1 MEKINENITFEELL
15 NQTLK
20 EIKVGQTVTGTV
32 IEITPKNEV
41 FIDIGYKADGIIPA
55 NEYILNAGETVQE
68 KFKLG
73 DRVTAV
79 IVKLNDGLGNVL
91 LSYNRARREIDQ
103 KEFESKVNNNTIFK
117 AIVSEVN
124 EKGLITNFNTI
135 KIFIPLSLSGINRN
149 EDPHTYKG
157 KEVKFKVIEYN
168 PKTNRIIGS
177 IKQIADEEKKA
188 KLDEF
193 WNNVEVGKMYTGT
206 VTSLS
211 EYVYATTADYIYNQV
226 IELSK
231 KRKLMELLQKS
242 ITELMEAENIDIFM
256 QDKIKQ
262 INKIAEINEK
272 EQTFVEQ
279 VVETST
285 EIEKNT
291 LQKPDYTLYTGIT
304 DLDKMICGL
313 HKQELTIIGA
323 RPGVGKTTLAL
334 QIAEHIAERGTETAI
349 ISLEMSDTQVIQK
362 LISRRARINSY
373 KMRMGTL
380 ETKEL
385 EQIGVVSAE
394 IAELPI
400 HLITKARTIQ
410 HIENIARK
418 LKNKNNLGLMIID

>member
-1 MEKINENITFEELL
+1 MNDEELEKAMLYYLIYEQEDYVLDETDFAFERNKRIIKAINELKAEK
-15 NQTLK
+15 K
-20 EIKVGQTVTGTV
+20 EIS
-32 IEITPKNEV
+32 
-41 FIDIGYKADGIIPA
+41 IISLQSRISA
-55 NEYILNAGETVQE
+55 NNKQ
-68 KFKLG
+68 
-73 DRVTAV
+73 
-79 IVKLNDGLGNVL
+79 
-91 LSYNRARREIDQ
+91 
-103 KEFESKVNNNTIFK
+103 
-117 AIVSEVN
+117 
-124 EKGLITNFNTI
+124 
-135 KIFIPLSLSGINRN
+135 
-149 EDPHTYKG
+149 
-157 KEVKFKVIEYN
+157 VIEY
-168 PKTNRIIGS
+168 
-177 IKQIADEEKKA
+177 
-188 KLDEF
+188 L
-193 WNNVEVGKMYTGT
+193 
-206 VTSLS
+206 TSLS

-242 ITELMEAENIDIFM
+242 ITELMEVENIDIFM

-385 EQIGVVSAE
+385 EQVGIVSAK

-418 LKNKNNLGLMIID
+418 LKNKNNLGLMVIDYIQLIKNKGKFNSREQEVADITRTLKLLSLELNIPIVGLCQLNRNAARQEPTLADLRESGAIEQDADNILFLYQEAESTETIVDITLKLAKQRAGETGKIDLKFNKANSEFKGVMRW

>member
-1 MEKINENITFEELL
+1 MNDEELEKAMLYYLIYEQEDYVLDETDFAFEKNKRIIKAINELKAEK
-15 NQTLK
+15 K
-20 EIKVGQTVTGTV
+20 EIS
-32 IEITPKNEV
+32 
-41 FIDIGYKADGIIPA
+41 IISLQSKISA
-55 NEYILNAGETVQE
+55 NNKQ
-68 KFKLG
+68 
-73 DRVTAV
+73 
-79 IVKLNDGLGNVL
+79 
-91 LSYNRARREIDQ
+91 
-103 KEFESKVNNNTIFK
+103 
-117 AIVSEVN
+117 
-124 EKGLITNFNTI
+124 
-135 KIFIPLSLSGINRN
+135 
-149 EDPHTYKG
+149 
-157 KEVKFKVIEYN
+157 VIEYLAN
-168 PKTNRIIGS
+168 LN
-177 IKQIADEEKKA
+177 
-188 KLDEF
+188 
-193 WNNVEVGKMYTGT
+193 
-206 VTSLS
+206 
-211 EYVYATTADYIYNQV
+211 EYVYATTADYIYNQI

-242 ITELMEAENIDIFM
+242 ITEIMEAENIDIFM

-362 LISRRARINSY
+362 LISRRARINNY

-385 EQIGVVSAE
+385 EQIGIVSAE

-418 LKNKNNLGLMIID
+418 LKNKNNLGLMIIDYIQLIKNKGKFNSREQEVADITRTLKLLSLELNIPIIGLCQLNRNAARQEPTLADLRESGAIEQDADNILFLYQEAESTETVADITLKLAKQRAGETGKIDLKFNKANSEFKGVMRW

>member
-1 MEKINENITFEELL
+1 MSDEELEKAMLYYLIYEQEDYVLDETDFAFEKNKRIIKAINELKAEK
-15 NQTLK
+15 K
-20 EIKVGQTVTGTV
+20 EIS
-32 IEITPKNEV
+32 
-41 FIDIGYKADGIIPA
+41 IISLQSRISA
-55 NEYILNAGETVQE
+55 NNKQ
-68 KFKLG
+68 
-73 DRVTAV
+73 
-79 IVKLNDGLGNVL
+79 
-91 LSYNRARREIDQ
+91 
-103 KEFESKVNNNTIFK
+103 
-117 AIVSEVN
+117 
-124 EKGLITNFNTI
+124 
-135 KIFIPLSLSGINRN
+135 
-149 EDPHTYKG
+149 
-157 KEVKFKVIEYN
+157 VIEY
-168 PKTNRIIGS
+168 
-177 IKQIADEEKKA
+177 
-188 KLDEF
+188 L
-193 WNNVEVGKMYTGT
+193 
-206 VTSLS
+206 TSLS

-385 EQIGVVSAE
+385 EQIGIVSAE

-418 LKNKNNLGLMIID
+418 LKNKNNLGLMVIDYIQLIKNKGKFNSREQEVADITRTLKLLSLELNIPIVGLCQLNRNAARQEPTLADLRESGAIEQDADNILFLYQEAESTETIVDITLKLAKQRAGEIGKINLKFNKANSEFKGVMRW

>member
-1 MEKINENITFEELL
+1 MSDEELEKAMLYYLIYEQEDYVLDETDFAFERNKRIIKAINELKAEK
-15 NQTLK
+15 K
-20 EIKVGQTVTGTV
+20 EIS
-32 IEITPKNEV
+32 
-41 FIDIGYKADGIIPA
+41 IISLQSRISA
-55 NEYILNAGETVQE
+55 NNKQ
-68 KFKLG
+68 
-73 DRVTAV
+73 
-79 IVKLNDGLGNVL
+79 
-91 LSYNRARREIDQ
+91 
-103 KEFESKVNNNTIFK
+103 
-117 AIVSEVN
+117 
-124 EKGLITNFNTI
+124 
-135 KIFIPLSLSGINRN
+135 
-149 EDPHTYKG
+149 
-157 KEVKFKVIEYN
+157 VIEY
-168 PKTNRIIGS
+168 
-177 IKQIADEEKKA
+177 
-188 KLDEF
+188 L
-193 WNNVEVGKMYTGT
+193 
-206 VTSLS
+206 TSLS

-304 DLDKMICGL
+304 DLDKIICGL

-385 EQIGVVSAE
+385 EQIGIVSAE

-418 LKNKNNLGLMIID
+418 LKNKNNLGLMIIDYIQLIKNKGKFNSREQEVADITRTLKLLSLELNIPIVGLCQLNRNAARQEPTLADLRESGAIEQDADNILFLYQDAESTETVVDITLKLAKQRAGETGKIDLKFNKANSEFQGVMRW

>member
-1 MEKINENITFEELL
+1 MNDEELEKAMLYYLIYEQEDYVLDETDFAFEKNKKIIKAINELKAEK
-15 NQTLK
+15 K
-20 EIKVGQTVTGTV
+20 EIS
-32 IEITPKNEV
+32 
-41 FIDIGYKADGIIPA
+41 IISLQSRISA
-55 NEYILNAGETVQE
+55 NNKQ
-68 KFKLG
+68 
-73 DRVTAV
+73 
-79 IVKLNDGLGNVL
+79 
-91 LSYNRARREIDQ
+91 
-103 KEFESKVNNNTIFK
+103 
-117 AIVSEVN
+117 
-124 EKGLITNFNTI
+124 
-135 KIFIPLSLSGINRN
+135 
-149 EDPHTYKG
+149 
-157 KEVKFKVIEYN
+157 VIEY
-168 PKTNRIIGS
+168 
-177 IKQIADEEKKA
+177 
-188 KLDEF
+188 L
-193 WNNVEVGKMYTGT
+193 
-206 VTSLS
+206 TSLS

-385 EQIGVVSAE
+385 EQIGIVSAE

-418 LKNKNNLGLMIID
+418 LKNKNNLGLMIIDYIQLIKNKGKFNSREQEVADITRTLKLLSLELNIPIVGLCQLNRNAARQEPTLADLRESGAIEQDADNILFLYQEAESTETVVDITLKLAKQRAGETGKIDLKFNKANSEFKGVMRW

>member
-1 MEKINENITFEELL
+1 MSDEELEKAMLYYLIYEQEDYVLDETDFAFERNKRIIKAINELKAEK
-15 NQTLK
+15 K
-20 EIKVGQTVTGTV
+20 EIS
-32 IEITPKNEV
+32 
-41 FIDIGYKADGIIPA
+41 IISLQSKISA
-55 NEYILNAGETVQE
+55 NNKQ
-68 KFKLG
+68 
-73 DRVTAV
+73 
-79 IVKLNDGLGNVL
+79 
-91 LSYNRARREIDQ
+91 
-103 KEFESKVNNNTIFK
+103 
-117 AIVSEVN
+117 
-124 EKGLITNFNTI
+124 
-135 KIFIPLSLSGINRN
+135 
-149 EDPHTYKG
+149 
-157 KEVKFKVIEYN
+157 VIEYLAN
-168 PKTNRIIGS
+168 LN
-177 IKQIADEEKKA
+177 
-188 KLDEF
+188 
-193 WNNVEVGKMYTGT
+193 
-206 VTSLS
+206 

-231 KRKLMELLQKS
+231 KRKLMALLQKS

-272 EQTFVEQ
+272 EKTFVEQ

-385 EQIGVVSAE
+385 EQIGIVSAE

-418 LKNKNNLGLMIID
+418 LKNKNNLGLMVIDYIQLIKNKGKFNSREQEVADITRTLKLLSLELNIPIVGLCQLNRNAARQEPTLADLRESGAIEQDADNILFLYQEAESTETVVDITLKLAKQRAGETGKISLKFNKANSEFREVIRC

>member
-1 MEKINENITFEELL
+1 MSDEELEKAMLYYLIYEQEDYVLDETDFAFERNKRIIKAINELKAEK
-15 NQTLK
+15 K
-20 EIKVGQTVTGTV
+20 EIS
-32 IEITPKNEV
+32 
-41 FIDIGYKADGIIPA
+41 IISLQSRISA
-55 NEYILNAGETVQE
+55 NNKQ
-68 KFKLG
+68 
-73 DRVTAV
+73 
-79 IVKLNDGLGNVL
+79 
-91 LSYNRARREIDQ
+91 
-103 KEFESKVNNNTIFK
+103 
-117 AIVSEVN
+117 
-124 EKGLITNFNTI
+124 
-135 KIFIPLSLSGINRN
+135 
-149 EDPHTYKG
+149 
-157 KEVKFKVIEYN
+157 VIEY
-168 PKTNRIIGS
+168 
-177 IKQIADEEKKA
+177 
-188 KLDEF
+188 L
-193 WNNVEVGKMYTGT
+193 
-206 VTSLS
+206 TSLS

-226 IELSK
+226 IDLSK

-385 EQIGVVSAE
+385 EQIGIVSAE

-400 HLITKARTIQ
+400 HLVTKARTIQ

-418 LKNKNNLGLMIID
+418 LKNKNNLGLMIIDYIQLIKNKGKFNSREQEVADITRTLKLLSLELNIPIIGLCQLNRNAARQEPTLADLRESGAIEQDADNILFLYQEAESTETVVDITLKLAKQRAGETGKIDLKFNKANSEFKGVMRW

>member
-1 MEKINENITFEELL
+1 MSDEELEKAMLYYLIYEQEDYVLDETDFAFERNKRIIKAINELKAEK
-15 NQTLK
+15 K
-20 EIKVGQTVTGTV
+20 EIS
-32 IEITPKNEV
+32 
-41 FIDIGYKADGIIPA
+41 IISLQSRISA
-55 NEYILNAGETVQE
+55 NNKQ
-68 KFKLG
+68 
-73 DRVTAV
+73 
-79 IVKLNDGLGNVL
+79 
-91 LSYNRARREIDQ
+91 
-103 KEFESKVNNNTIFK
+103 
-117 AIVSEVN
+117 
-124 EKGLITNFNTI
+124 
-135 KIFIPLSLSGINRN
+135 
-149 EDPHTYKG
+149 
-157 KEVKFKVIEYN
+157 VIEY
-168 PKTNRIIGS
+168 
-177 IKQIADEEKKA
+177 
-188 KLDEF
+188 L
-193 WNNVEVGKMYTGT
+193 
-206 VTSLS
+206 TSLS
-211 EYVYATTADYIYNQV
+211 EYVYATTADYIYNQI

-242 ITELMEAENIDIFM
+242 ITEIMEAENIDIFM

-418 LKNKNNLGLMIID
+418 LKNKNNLGLMVIDYIQLIKNKGKFNSREQEVADITRTLKLLSLELNIPIIGLCQLNRNAARQEPTLADLRESGAIEQDADNILFLYQEAESTETVVDITLKLAKQRAGETGKISLKFNKANSEFREVIRC

>member
-1 MEKINENITFEELL
+1 MSDEELEKAMLYYLIYEQEDYVLDETDFAFERNKRIIKAINELKAEK
-15 NQTLK
+15 K
-20 EIKVGQTVTGTV
+20 EIS
-32 IEITPKNEV
+32 
-41 FIDIGYKADGIIPA
+41 IISLQSRISA
-55 NEYILNAGETVQE
+55 NNKQ
-68 KFKLG
+68 
-73 DRVTAV
+73 
-79 IVKLNDGLGNVL
+79 
-91 LSYNRARREIDQ
+91 
-103 KEFESKVNNNTIFK
+103 
-117 AIVSEVN
+117 
-124 EKGLITNFNTI
+124 
-135 KIFIPLSLSGINRN
+135 
-149 EDPHTYKG
+149 
-157 KEVKFKVIEYN
+157 VIEY
-168 PKTNRIIGS
+168 
-177 IKQIADEEKKA
+177 
-188 KLDEF
+188 L
-193 WNNVEVGKMYTGT
+193 
-206 VTSLS
+206 TSLS

-349 ISLEMSDTQVIQK
+349 ISLEMSNTQVIQK

-418 LKNKNNLGLMIID
+418 LKNKNNLGLMIIDYIQLIKNKGKFNSREQEVADITRTLKLLSLELNIPIVGLCQLNRNAARQEPTLADLRESGAIEQDADNILFLYQEAESTETVVDITLKLAKQRAGETGKIDLKFNKANSEFKGVTRW

>member
-1 MEKINENITFEELL
+1 MNDEELEKAMLYYLIYEQEDYVLDETDFAFEKNKKIIKAINELKAEK
-15 NQTLK
+15 K
-20 EIKVGQTVTGTV
+20 EIS
-32 IEITPKNEV
+32 
-41 FIDIGYKADGIIPA
+41 IISLQSRISA
-55 NEYILNAGETVQE
+55 NNKQ
-68 KFKLG
+68 
-73 DRVTAV
+73 
-79 IVKLNDGLGNVL
+79 
-91 LSYNRARREIDQ
+91 
-103 KEFESKVNNNTIFK
+103 
-117 AIVSEVN
+117 
-124 EKGLITNFNTI
+124 
-135 KIFIPLSLSGINRN
+135 
-149 EDPHTYKG
+149 
-157 KEVKFKVIEYN
+157 VIEY
-168 PKTNRIIGS
+168 
-177 IKQIADEEKKA
+177 
-188 KLDEF
+188 L
-193 WNNVEVGKMYTGT
+193 
-206 VTSLS
+206 TSLS

-385 EQIGVVSAE
+385 EQIGIVSAE

-418 LKNKNNLGLMIID
+418 LKNKNNLGLIVIDYIQLIKNKGKFNSREQEVADITRTLKLLSLELNIPIVGLCQLNRNAARQEPTLADLRESGAIEQDADNILFLYQEAESTETVVDITLKLAKQRAGETGKISLKFNKANSEFKGVMRW

>member
-1 MEKINENITFEELL
+1 MSDEELEKAMLYYLIYEQEDYVLDETDFAFEKNKKIIKAINELKAEK
-15 NQTLK
+15 K
-20 EIKVGQTVTGTV
+20 EIS
-32 IEITPKNEV
+32 
-41 FIDIGYKADGIIPA
+41 IISLQSKISA
-55 NEYILNAGETVQE
+55 NNKQ
-68 KFKLG
+68 
-73 DRVTAV
+73 
-79 IVKLNDGLGNVL
+79 
-91 LSYNRARREIDQ
+91 
-103 KEFESKVNNNTIFK
+103 
-117 AIVSEVN
+117 
-124 EKGLITNFNTI
+124 
-135 KIFIPLSLSGINRN
+135 
-149 EDPHTYKG
+149 
-157 KEVKFKVIEYN
+157 VIEY
-168 PKTNRIIGS
+168 
-177 IKQIADEEKKA
+177 
-188 KLDEF
+188 L
-193 WNNVEVGKMYTGT
+193 
-206 VTSLS
+206 TSLS
-211 EYVYATTADYIYNQV
+211 EYIYATTSDYIYNQV

-291 LQKPDYTLYTGIT
+291 LQKPDYTLY
-304 DLDKMICGL
+304 CGL

-385 EQIGVVSAE
+385 EQIGIVSAE

-418 LKNKNNLGLMIID
+418 LKNKNNLGLIVIDYIQLIKNKGKFNSREQEVADITRTLKLLSLELNIPIVGLCQLNRNAARQEPTLADLRESGAIEQDADNILFLYQEAESTETIVDITLKLAKQRAGEIGKINLKFNKANSEFKGVMRW

>member
-1 MEKINENITFEELL
+1 MSDEELEKAMLYYLIYEQEDYVLDETDFAFERNKRIIKAINELKAEK
-15 NQTLK
+15 K
-20 EIKVGQTVTGTV
+20 EIS
-32 IEITPKNEV
+32 
-41 FIDIGYKADGIIPA
+41 IISLQSRISA
-55 NEYILNAGETVQE
+55 NNKQ
-68 KFKLG
+68 
-73 DRVTAV
+73 
-79 IVKLNDGLGNVL
+79 
-91 LSYNRARREIDQ
+91 
-103 KEFESKVNNNTIFK
+103 
-117 AIVSEVN
+117 
-124 EKGLITNFNTI
+124 
-135 KIFIPLSLSGINRN
+135 
-149 EDPHTYKG
+149 
-157 KEVKFKVIEYN
+157 VIEY
-168 PKTNRIIGS
+168 
-177 IKQIADEEKKA
+177 
-188 KLDEF
+188 L
-193 WNNVEVGKMYTGT
+193 
-206 VTSLS
+206 TSLS

-385 EQIGVVSAE
+385 EQVGIVSAE

-418 LKNKNNLGLMIID
+418 LKNKNNLGLMIIDYIQLIKNKGKFNSREQEVADITRTLKLLSLELNIPIVGLCQLNRNAARQEPTLADLRESGAIEQDADNILFLYQEAESTETIVDITLKLAKQRAGETGKIDLKFNKANSEFKGVMRW

>member
-1 MEKINENITFEELL
+1 MSDEELEKAMLYYLIYEQEDYVLDETDFAFERNKRIIKAINELKAEK
-15 NQTLK
+15 K
-20 EIKVGQTVTGTV
+20 EIS
-32 IEITPKNEV
+32 
-41 FIDIGYKADGIIPA
+41 IISLQSRISA
-55 NEYILNAGETVQE
+55 NNKQ
-68 KFKLG
+68 
-73 DRVTAV
+73 
-79 IVKLNDGLGNVL
+79 
-91 LSYNRARREIDQ
+91 
-103 KEFESKVNNNTIFK
+103 
-117 AIVSEVN
+117 
-124 EKGLITNFNTI
+124 
-135 KIFIPLSLSGINRN
+135 
-149 EDPHTYKG
+149 
-157 KEVKFKVIEYN
+157 VIEY
-168 PKTNRIIGS
+168 
-177 IKQIADEEKKA
+177 
-188 KLDEF
+188 L
-193 WNNVEVGKMYTGT
+193 
-206 VTSLS
+206 TSLS

-231 KRKLMELLQKS
+231 KRKLMALLQKS

-385 EQIGVVSAE
+385 EQVGIVSAE

-418 LKNKNNLGLMIID
+418 LKNKNNLGLMIIDYIQLIKNKGKFNSREQEVADITRTLKLLSLELNIPIVGLCQLNRNAARQEPTLADLRESGAIEQDADNILFLYQEAESTETVVDITLKLAKQRAGETGKIDLKFNKANSEFKGVMRW

>member
-1 MEKINENITFEELL
+1 MNDEELEKAMLYYLIYEQEDYVLDETDFAFEKNKKIIKAINELKAEK
-15 NQTLK
+15 K
-20 EIKVGQTVTGTV
+20 EIS
-32 IEITPKNEV
+32 
-41 FIDIGYKADGIIPA
+41 IISLQSRISA
-55 NEYILNAGETVQE
+55 NNKQ
-68 KFKLG
+68 
-73 DRVTAV
+73 
-79 IVKLNDGLGNVL
+79 
-91 LSYNRARREIDQ
+91 
-103 KEFESKVNNNTIFK
+103 
-117 AIVSEVN
+117 
-124 EKGLITNFNTI
+124 
-135 KIFIPLSLSGINRN
+135 
-149 EDPHTYKG
+149 
-157 KEVKFKVIEYN
+157 VIEY
-168 PKTNRIIGS
+168 
-177 IKQIADEEKKA
+177 
-188 KLDEF
+188 L
-193 WNNVEVGKMYTGT
+193 
-206 VTSLS
+206 TSLS

-385 EQIGVVSAE
+385 EQIGIVSAE

-418 LKNKNNLGLMIID
+418 LKNKNNLGLMVIDYIQLIKNKGKFNSREQEVADITRTLKLLSLELNIPIIGLCQLNRNAARQEPTLADLRESGAIEQDADNILFLYQEAESTETIVDITLKLAKQRAGEIGKINLKFNKANSEFKGVMRW

>member
-1 MEKINENITFEELL
+1 MSDEELEKAMLYYLIYEQEDYVLDETDFAFERNKRIIKAINELKAEK
-15 NQTLK
+15 K
-20 EIKVGQTVTGTV
+20 EIS
-32 IEITPKNEV
+32 
-41 FIDIGYKADGIIPA
+41 IISLQSKISA
-55 NEYILNAGETVQE
+55 NNKQ
-68 KFKLG
+68 
-73 DRVTAV
+73 
-79 IVKLNDGLGNVL
+79 
-91 LSYNRARREIDQ
+91 
-103 KEFESKVNNNTIFK
+103 
-117 AIVSEVN
+117 
-124 EKGLITNFNTI
+124 
-135 KIFIPLSLSGINRN
+135 
-149 EDPHTYKG
+149 
-157 KEVKFKVIEYN
+157 VIEY
-168 PKTNRIIGS
+168 
-177 IKQIADEEKKA
+177 
-188 KLDEF
+188 L
-193 WNNVEVGKMYTGT
+193 
-206 VTSLS
+206 TSLS

-385 EQIGVVSAE
+385 EQIGIVSAE

-418 LKNKNNLGLMIID
+418 LKNKNNLGLMVIDYIQLIKNKGKFNSREQEVADITRTLKLLSLELNIPIIGLCQLNRNAARQEPTLADLRESGAIEQDADNILFLYQEAESTETIVDITLKLAKQRAGEIGKINLKFNKANSEFKGVMRW

>member
-1 MEKINENITFEELL
+1 MSDEELEKAMLYYLIYEQEDYVLDETDFAFERNKRIIKAINELKAEK
-15 NQTLK
+15 K
-20 EIKVGQTVTGTV
+20 EIS
-32 IEITPKNEV
+32 
-41 FIDIGYKADGIIPA
+41 IISLQSKISA
-55 NEYILNAGETVQE
+55 NNKQ
-68 KFKLG
+68 
-73 DRVTAV
+73 
-79 IVKLNDGLGNVL
+79 
-91 LSYNRARREIDQ
+91 
-103 KEFESKVNNNTIFK
+103 
-117 AIVSEVN
+117 
-124 EKGLITNFNTI
+124 
-135 KIFIPLSLSGINRN
+135 
-149 EDPHTYKG
+149 
-157 KEVKFKVIEYN
+157 VIEYLAN
-168 PKTNRIIGS
+168 LN
-177 IKQIADEEKKA
+177 
-188 KLDEF
+188 
-193 WNNVEVGKMYTGT
+193 
-206 VTSLS
+206 

-385 EQIGVVSAE
+385 EQIGIVSAE

-418 LKNKNNLGLMIID
+418 LKNKNNLGLMIIDYIQLIKNKGKFNSREQEVADITRTLKLLSLELNIPIIGLCQLNRNAARQEPTLADLRESGAIEQDADNILFLYQEAESTETVADITLKLAKQRAGETGKIDLKFNKANSEFKGVMRW

>member
-1 MEKINENITFEELL
+1 MSDEELEKAMLYYLIYEQEDYVLDETDFAYERNKRIIKAINELKAEK
-15 NQTLK
+15 K
-20 EIKVGQTVTGTV
+20 EIS
-32 IEITPKNEV
+32 
-41 FIDIGYKADGIIPA
+41 IISLQSRINA
-55 NEYILNAGETVQE
+55 NNKQ
-68 KFKLG
+68 
-73 DRVTAV
+73 
-79 IVKLNDGLGNVL
+79 
-91 LSYNRARREIDQ
+91 
-103 KEFESKVNNNTIFK
+103 
-117 AIVSEVN
+117 
-124 EKGLITNFNTI
+124 
-135 KIFIPLSLSGINRN
+135 
-149 EDPHTYKG
+149 
-157 KEVKFKVIEYN
+157 VIEY
-168 PKTNRIIGS
+168 
-177 IKQIADEEKKA
+177 
-188 KLDEF
+188 L
-193 WNNVEVGKMYTGT
+193 
-206 VTSLS
+206 TSLS

-231 KRKLMELLQKS
+231 KRKLMALLQKS

-418 LKNKNNLGLMIID
+418 LKNKNNLGLMVIDYIQLIKNKGKFNSREQEVADITRTLKLLSLELNIPIIGLCQLNRNAARQEPTLADLRESGAIEQDADNILFLYQEAESTETVVDITLKLAKQRAGETGKISLKFNKANSEFREVIRC

>member
-1 MEKINENITFEELL
+1 MSDEELEKAMLYYLIYEQEDYVLDETDFAFEKNKKIIKAINELKAEK
-15 NQTLK
+15 K
-20 EIKVGQTVTGTV
+20 EIS
-32 IEITPKNEV
+32 
-41 FIDIGYKADGIIPA
+41 IISLQSKISA
-55 NEYILNAGETVQE
+55 NNKQ
-68 KFKLG
+68 
-73 DRVTAV
+73 
-79 IVKLNDGLGNVL
+79 
-91 LSYNRARREIDQ
+91 
-103 KEFESKVNNNTIFK
+103 
-117 AIVSEVN
+117 
-124 EKGLITNFNTI
+124 
-135 KIFIPLSLSGINRN
+135 
-149 EDPHTYKG
+149 
-157 KEVKFKVIEYN
+157 VIEY
-168 PKTNRIIGS
+168 
-177 IKQIADEEKKA
+177 
-188 KLDEF
+188 L
-193 WNNVEVGKMYTGT
+193 
-206 VTSLS
+206 TSLS

-231 KRKLMELLQKS
+231 KRKLMALLQKS

-313 HKQELTIIGA
+313 HRQELTIIGA

-385 EQIGVVSAE
+385 EQVGIVSAE

-418 LKNKNNLGLMIID
+418 LKNKNNLGLMVIDYIQLIKNKGKFNSREQEVADITRTLKLLSLELNIPIVGLCQLNRNAARQEPTLADLRESGAIEQDADNILFLYQEAESTETVVDITLKLAKQRAGETGKIDLKFNKANSEFKGVMRW

>member
-1 MEKINENITFEELL
+1 MNDEELEKAMLYYLIYEQEDYVLDETDFAFERNKRIIKAINELKAEK
-15 NQTLK
+15 K
-20 EIKVGQTVTGTV
+20 EIS
-32 IEITPKNEV
+32 
-41 FIDIGYKADGIIPA
+41 IISLQSRISA
-55 NEYILNAGETVQE
+55 NNKQ
-68 KFKLG
+68 
-73 DRVTAV
+73 
-79 IVKLNDGLGNVL
+79 
-91 LSYNRARREIDQ
+91 
-103 KEFESKVNNNTIFK
+103 
-117 AIVSEVN
+117 
-124 EKGLITNFNTI
+124 
-135 KIFIPLSLSGINRN
+135 
-149 EDPHTYKG
+149 
-157 KEVKFKVIEYN
+157 VIEY
-168 PKTNRIIGS
+168 
-177 IKQIADEEKKA
+177 
-188 KLDEF
+188 L
-193 WNNVEVGKMYTGT
+193 
-206 VTSLS
+206 TSLS

-385 EQIGVVSAE
+385 EQVGIVSAE

-418 LKNKNNLGLMIID
+418 LKNKNNLGLIVIDYIQLIKNKGKFNSREQEVADITRTLKLLSLELNIPIVGLCQLNRNAARQEPTLADLRESGAIEQDADNILFLYQEAESTETVVDITLKLAKQRAGETGKISLKFNKANSEFREVIRC

>member
-1 MEKINENITFEELL
+1 MSDEELEKAMLYYLIYEQEDYVLDETDFAFEKNKKIIKAINELKAEK
-15 NQTLK
+15 K
-20 EIKVGQTVTGTV
+20 EIS
-32 IEITPKNEV
+32 
-41 FIDIGYKADGIIPA
+41 IISLQSKISA
-55 NEYILNAGETVQE
+55 NNKQ
-68 KFKLG
+68 
-73 DRVTAV
+73 
-79 IVKLNDGLGNVL
+79 
-91 LSYNRARREIDQ
+91 
-103 KEFESKVNNNTIFK
+103 
-117 AIVSEVN
+117 
-124 EKGLITNFNTI
+124 
-135 KIFIPLSLSGINRN
+135 
-149 EDPHTYKG
+149 
-157 KEVKFKVIEYN
+157 VIEYLAN
-168 PKTNRIIGS
+168 LN
-177 IKQIADEEKKA
+177 
-188 KLDEF
+188 
-193 WNNVEVGKMYTGT
+193 
-206 VTSLS
+206 

-231 KRKLMELLQKS
+231 KRKLMALLQKS

-385 EQIGVVSAE
+385 EQIGIVSAE

-418 LKNKNNLGLMIID
+418 LKNKNNLGLMVIDYIQLIKNKGKFNSREQEVADITRTLKLLSLELNIPIVGLCQLNRNAARQEPTLADLRESGAIEQDADNILFLYQEAESTETVVDITLKLAKQRAGETGKISLKFNKANSEFREVIRC